1 MAESLAKSRPGYNE
15 RLFSGNLRG
24 RLHTARFDW
33 LRGTLDRLALAPQS
47 VIELGCYD
55 GRAVS
60 FLPRMPARYIGFD
73 AGWENGLQ
81 LAAQRWAGQS
91 HLEFRQCRQA
101 DQMNLA
107 GEKFDLAIALETL
120 EHIPPQDLDPY
131 LETVA
136 ASLNPGG
143 AFLVS
148 VPNEIGP
155 VFAAKHLLKLAFIG
169 GSDPYSLREFLF
181 QALGLVEKVERREHK
196 GFSYRRLI
204 KTLRKYFYVEK
215 AEGIPFAAL
224 PPYLSFGVGIVCR
237 PLPNNG
243 SAP

>member
-33 LRGTLDRLALAPQS
+33 LRSTIARLGLAPRS
-47 VIELGCYD
+47 VLELGCYD

-60 FLPRMPARYIGFD
+60 FLPHMPKRYIGFD
-73 AGWENGLQ
+73 AGWENALQ
-81 LAAQRWAGQS
+81 LAAQRWAGQP
-91 HLEFRQCRQA
+91 HLEFRQCRKA
-101 DQMNLA
+101 GQMNLA

-120 EHIPPQDLDPY
+120 EHIPPQDLEPY

-136 ASLNPGG
+136 ASLNPDG

-155 VFAAKHLLKLAFIG
+155 VFAIKHLLKVAFIG
-169 GSDPYSLREFLF
+169 SPDPYFPREFLF
-181 QALGLVEKVERREHK
+181 QALGLVGKVERREHK
-196 GFSYRRLI
+196 GFSYRCLVR
-204 KTLRKYFYVEK
+204 TLRKYFSIEK
-215 AEGIPFAAL
+215 TEGIPFTFL
-224 PPYLSFGVGIVCR
+224 PPCLSFGVGIVCR
-237 PLPNNG
+237 PKAKEL
-243 SAP
+243 